1 MSQGNQSSLRFSL
14 EESLWFRKGQEV
26 DELISISLSP
36 DITIQENEQYVSIRG
51 VLDLSGEYT
60 TNQDGA
66 EAAEEGTPG
75 LRYVQ
80 SISQTEE
87 GLCEFTH
94 RFPVDI
100 TIPVNRISS
109 IYDIDVIVDSF
120 DYAFS
125 ERSCMRLTADLI
137 ISGLY
142 DGNTDGE
149 FTVDDQDAEPEEIFL
164 QDRNEEF
171 FLEDRNEQ
179 LDAVEDAYDFAGE
192 GGLVQGEE
200 EELVFEAEA
209 RRVPEE
215 EPVDNPA
222 SFSTFP
228 FNSYWNQLH
237 GVLPAVS
244 PRSDTTPQELTDA
257 VVFETAP
264 VQHQQQ
270 SPAHAQQTSEI
281 EMNETPVAAVQKEE
295 SSSLVQEES
304 SSSPELAKKKKTKKK
319 SMSLTEF
326 FARKDESEEQARLK
340 ICIVQKGDT
349 LDRISDRYDVSIQ
362 NLLRYNQLEMS
373 QDVYEGQVLY
383 IPATYVKK

>member
-36 DITIQENEQYVSIRG
+36 DITIQENDQYVSIRG
-51 VLDLSGEYT
+51 ALDLSGEYT
-60 TNQDGA
+60 TNPDGA

-80 SISQTEE
+80 SISQGEE

-142 DGNTDGE
+142 DGNSAGE
-149 FTVDDQDAEPEEIFL
+149 FAVDNEDAEPEEIFL
-164 QDRNEEF
+164 QDRNEE
-171 FLEDRNEQ
+171 LDVGDEDVDGE
-179 LDAVEDAYDFAGE
+179 AGVYGSAQAE
-192 GGLVQGEE
+192 YE
-200 EELVFEAEA
+200 EELIFEAEA
-209 RRVPEE
+209 RRIPEE

-237 GVLPAVS
+237 GVMPAVS
-244 PRSDTTPQELTDA
+244 PRSETTPQELTDA
-257 VVFETAP
+257 VAFEPAP
-264 VQHQQQ
+264 VHPQQHA
-270 SPAHAQQTSEI
+270 SVHVEQTIEI
-281 EMNETPVAAVQKEE
+281 EMNEEQAVVVQKEE
-295 SSSLVQEES
+295 SSSYVQEES
-304 SSSPELAKKKKTKKK
+304 SSSPELAKKKKSKKK

-340 ICIVQKGDT
+340 VCIVQKGDT
-349 LDRISDRYDVSIQ
+349 LDRISDRYDVPIQ

-383 IPATYVKK
+383 IPAAYAKK